1 MDRKI
6 SLSLFAAATFGI
18 VAAHGATISN
28 AEFESGVD
36 GWTLTP
42 GYSIAQGEGRSMT
55 AALAYENGDPA
66 FPYAQPKQQV
76 HLEPGKVDRKSVV

>member
-1 MDRKI
+1 MNRQ
-6 SLSLFAAATFGI
+6 LSLAFIAAAM
-18 VAAHGATISN
+18 VGATLAKDPLVEN
-28 AEFESGVD
+28 ADFEKGAD

-42 GYSIAQGEGRSMT
+42 GYSVAKGEGRSMT

-76 HLEPGKVDRKSVV
+76 RLEPGKVYRFSA